1 MQVSGLISLSGLSL
15 ALASPFAQVAT
26 IGFALMGIGIANIA
40 PVIYGAAGR
49 LKGVASGASIASV
62 ITMGYAGF
70 MVGPAVIG
78 FVAHHIS
85 LFAGLGLIGLACALM
100 AALGMAADS

>member
-1 MQVSGLISLSGLSL
+1 M
-15 ALASPFAQVAT
+15 
-26 IGFALMGIGIANIA
+26 
-40 PVIYGAAGR
+40 IYGAAGR